1 MSVVALELS
10 REGML
15 MRPADMKSLF
25 SRLRSKRQKLNHW
38 KQFLFNLETQVL
50 SNCYGDSLQ
59 QLLKVPLLS
68 GKKSMEVSQMQ
79 QEETGDVMD
88 FEPPSL
94 DTADVT
100 LNIPDLS
107 TLQELDNPSIDS
119 SDEYQAFVGE
129 VKEQLQEALE
139 HHGNQSISWNTF
151 SKSEKR
157 RGLHM
162 GIFPYRLKYK
172 EKVNNEKVGLSAVIC
187 VICIIVFF
195 IKYGDYG

>member
-1 MSVVALELS
+1 M
-10 REGML
+10 
-15 MRPADMKSLF
+15 LF
-25 SRLRSKRQKLNHW
+25 SLLGDEYNNFQKKCKVDLLCVEISPQSSFYIRLPKYGRVIHVS
-38 KQFLFNLETQVL
+38 
-50 SNCYGDSLQ
+50 YGDSLQ

-94 DTADVT
+94 DNTDVT
-100 LNIPDLS
+100 LNIPDPS

-157 RGLHM
+157 REAALNFQHLLQSVCQRD
-162 GIFPYRLKYK
+162 F
-172 EKVNNEKVGLSAVIC
+172 C
-187 VICIIVFF
+187 VSQESP
-195 IKYGDYG
+195 YGDISISLEK

>member
-100 LNIPDLS
+100 LNIPDPS
-107 TLQELDNPSIDS
+107 TLQELDNPAIDS

-157 RGLHM
+157 REAALNFQHLLQSVCQRD
-162 GIFPYRLKYK
+162 F
-172 EKVNNEKVGLSAVIC
+172 C
-187 VICIIVFF
+187 VSQEYP
-195 IKYGDYG
+195 YGDISISLEI

>member
-100 LNIPDLS
+100 LNIPDPS
-107 TLQELDNPSIDS
+107 TLQELDNPAIDS

-157 RGLHM
+157 REAALNFQHLLQSVCQRD
-162 GIFPYRLKYK
+162 F
-172 EKVNNEKVGLSAVIC
+172 C
-187 VICIIVFF
+187 VSQESP
-195 IKYGDYG
+195 YGDFSISLEI

>member
-94 DTADVT
+94 DHADVT
-100 LNIPDLS
+100 LTIPDPS

-157 RGLHM
+157 REAALNFQHLLQSVCQRD
-162 GIFPYRLKYK
+162 F
-172 EKVNNEKVGLSAVIC
+172 C
-187 VICIIVFF
+187 VSQESP
-195 IKYGDYG
+195 YGDISISLEI